1 MWLEFDWRK
10 PVGPLWPWLESC
22 YWQAGGFLFERY
34 PFSIFVYKFYQEF
47 ARICWAVN
55 LFVCHQAAARVW
67 RDGQKKRV
75 YLYRFL
81 AAGTIEEKVIPLID
95 ELFCNTPIF
104 GFPDLRRSMQSKQ
117 LKFENVWQ
125 VYQRQI
131 SKEGLQ
137 KVVDKEQKDGKA
149 QVNDISTEDLRDLFT
164 LRKDTRSDT
173 HETLGC
179 NRCHA
184 ETEPT
189 SEDVLVDDAVPK
201 EKDGSLDI
209 GRFAEVAGVLDKLRP

>member
-1 MWLEFDWRK
+1 L
-10 PVGPLWPWLESC
+10 
-22 YWQAGGFLFERY
+22 
-34 PFSIFVYKFYQEF
+34 
-47 ARICWAVN
+47 
-55 LFVCHQAAARVW
+55 
-67 RDGQKKRV
+67 
-75 YLYRFL
+75 
-81 AAGTIEEKVIPLID
+81 
-95 ELFCNTPIF
+95 
-104 GFPDLRRSMQSKQ
+104 
-117 LKFENVWQ
+117 Q

-179 NRCHA
+179 NRCDA

-189 SEDVLVDDAVPK
+189 SEDVTADDGAPK
-201 EKDGSLDI
+201 EKDECRDI
-209 GRFAEVAGVLDKLRP
+209 GRFAEVAGVLDKLRPWEKQIGTPLEEDLKSWAHHADASTVPDALLQIAACG